1 MKIAKRCVC
10 CDSTRLAARPA
21 VLMPFIA
28 NRVFGWEP
36 VVIDAAWGM
45 RDLPQGAAQ
54 SVCRTLM
61 CEDCGLVFLD
71 MRFDDEEMAA
81 LYDDYRGPAYTATRE
96 RFEPGYA
103 ARNALFEDGAHYGAM
118 AEEFLAPLLPARP
131 RVLDWGGDSGV
142 NTPFRGRAA
151 QHDVYDISGRPVVEG
166 ASAVDHAAALANSY
180 DLIACCHVIEHV
192 AYPVEIL
199 REIADAMRPE
209 TLLYVEAP
217 HEDLMR
223 LNADPAARLGAKRHW
238 HEHINFFSAES
249 VEALLKRLGLDVVAR
264 DTHPITAGGKTTY
277 VFSVAARKAA

>member
-10 CDSTRLAARPA
+10 CDSLRLAARPA

-36 VVIDAAWGM
+36 VTIDASWGM
-45 RDLPQGAAQ
+45 RDLPQGVAQ

-81 LYDDYRGPAYTATRE
+81 LYDDYRGPAYTAARD

-103 ARNALFEDGAHYGAM
+103 ARNELFEDGAHYGAM
-118 AEEFLAPLLPARP
+118 AEAFLTPLLPARP

-166 ASAVDHAAALANSY
+166 ARAVDHAAAIAKPY

-192 AYPVEIL
+192 AHPVDIL
-199 REIADAMRPE
+199 REIVAAMRPE

-223 LNADPAARLGAKRHW
+223 LTADPAARLAAKRHW
-238 HEHINFFSAES
+238 HEHINFFSGES
-249 VEALLKRLGLDVVAR
+249 VEALLNRIGLDVVAR
-264 DTHPITAGGKTTY
+264 DTHPIHAGGKTTY
-277 VFSVAARKAA
+277 VFSVAARKVA